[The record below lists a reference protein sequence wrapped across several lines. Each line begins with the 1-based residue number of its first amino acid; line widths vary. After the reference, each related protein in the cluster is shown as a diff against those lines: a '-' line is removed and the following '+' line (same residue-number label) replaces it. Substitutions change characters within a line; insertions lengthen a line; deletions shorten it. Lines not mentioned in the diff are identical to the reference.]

1 MTLPVSLGMQDFF
14 SLLLI
19 EVYICFLQE
28 SKSSMV
34 SPMVNWPGDV
44 TGSDQTE
51 LKREDFVL
59 FDQISLT
66 FENSFLNS
74 LGVQ

>member
-1 MTLPVSLGMQDFF
+1 
-14 SLLLI
+14 
-19 EVYICFLQE
+19 
-28 SKSSMV
+28 MV